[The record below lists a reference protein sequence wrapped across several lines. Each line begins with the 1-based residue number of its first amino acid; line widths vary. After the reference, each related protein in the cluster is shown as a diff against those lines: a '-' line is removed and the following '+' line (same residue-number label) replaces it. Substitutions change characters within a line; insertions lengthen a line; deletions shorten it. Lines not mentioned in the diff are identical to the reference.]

1 MKNRINRTNR
11 SRLGQLAI
19 LVTTAFIALA
29 VASPAEAGHK
39 HKHKSKHHKQK
50 HAQKYQQKQYKH
62 HGHYKPAH
70 KHHHEIFYGPAGR
83 RVVARPYVARAARF
97 RVPRLIDWRLR
108 GELRPYY
115 LGRAFSPLH
124 QHKHRV
130 YNFPVRERGRIE
142 YRQHYYC
149 EDRLYM
155 AASGNQNGSLSFS
168 LTF

>member
-39 HKHKSKHHKQK
+39 HQHKSKHHKQT
-50 HAQKYQQKQYKH
+50 HQQHYNQKPYKH
-62 HGHYKPAH
+62 HKHFKPAH
-70 KHHHEIFYGPAGR
+70 RVHHEIVYGPAGR
-83 RVVARPYVARAARF
+83 GVVARPYVASSARF
-97 RVPRLIDWRLR
+97 RVPRIIDMRLR

-115 LGRAFSPLH
+115 QGRAFSPLH
-124 QHKHRV
+124 GHKHRV
-130 YNFPVRERGRIE
+130 YNFPVRELGRIE

-155 AASGNQNGSLSFS
+155 AARGGRNGSISFS

>member
-1 MKNRINRTNR
+1 MKNRINSTNR

-39 HKHKSKHHKQK
+39 HKHKSKHHKQTHQQHYK
-50 HAQKYQQKQYKH
+50 QKQYKH
-62 HGHYKPAH
+62 FKPAH
-70 KHHHEIFYGPAGR
+70 RYHNEIVYGPAGR
-83 RVVARPYVARAARF
+83 AVVARPHLARAARF
-97 RVPRLIDWRLR
+97 RVPRLIDLRLR

-124 QHKHRV
+124 GHKHRV

-142 YRQHYYC
+142 YRQHFYC

-155 AASGNQNGSLSFS
+155 GASGGRNGFISFS
-168 LTF
+168 LAF